1 MSRSGI
7 CMNYMNKWGGKNG
20 GNWIYCS
27 RNYINGSMDSSV
39 FGSAVAFDPMGE
51 DILRRNSLWKIS

>member
-1 MSRSGI
+1 
-7 CMNYMNKWGGKNG
+7 MNYMNKWGGRNG